1 MEEEKEQIYKMLGK
15 SFEVINKMSDVQET
29 QVKYEKEMK
38 LIEEKY
44 RFKKFISILIFVFIL
59 ALSCWSVFYVCY
71 FNSATKVE
79 KHYISTNTNTN
90 INENVNSN
98 FKLESKKC
106 KEE

>member
-1 MEEEKEQIYKMLGK
+1 MLGK

-71 FNSATKVE
+71 FNATVKVE

-90 INENVNSN
+90 INENVISNS
-98 FKLESKKC
+98 KLESKKC
-106 KEE
+106 EGE

>member
-1 MEEEKEQIYKMLGK
+1 MEEKDRVYEMLGK
-15 SFEVINKMSDVQET
+15 SFEVISKMSDVQET

>member
-1 MEEEKEQIYKMLGK
+1 MEEKDRVYEMLGK
-15 SFEVINKMSDVQET
+15 SLNVINKMSDVQET

-59 ALSCWSVFYVCY
+59 ALSCWSVFYICY

-79 KHYISTNTNTN
+79 KHYISTNKNMN
-90 INENVNSN
+90 INENINSN
-98 FKLESKKC
+98 DKLESKKC

>member
-1 MEEEKEQIYKMLGK
+1 MEEKDRVYEMLGK

-59 ALSCWSVFYVCY
+59 ALSCWSVFYICY

-79 KHYISTNTNTN
+79 KHYISTNKNMN
-90 INENVNSN
+90 INENINSN
-98 FKLESKKC
+98 DKLESKKC

>member
-44 RFKKFISILIFVFIL
+44 RFKKFISILIFIFIL
-59 ALSCWSVFYVCY
+59 VLSCWSVFYVCY
-71 FNSATKVE
+71 FNATVMVE
-79 KHYISTNTNTN
+79 KHYISNNTNTN
-90 INENVNSN
+90 INNNSN
-98 FKLESKKC
+98 INNTINGEGGMK
-106 KEE
+106 